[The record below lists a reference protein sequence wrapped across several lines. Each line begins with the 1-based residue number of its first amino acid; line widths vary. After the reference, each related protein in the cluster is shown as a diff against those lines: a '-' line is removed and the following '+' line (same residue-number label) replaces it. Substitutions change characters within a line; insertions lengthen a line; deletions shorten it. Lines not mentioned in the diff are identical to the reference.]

1 MIGNSAATLKPKA
14 GNEDF
19 AQFINGHYYYVDKT
33 QYLKEIFSVYNDR
46 LLILRPRRFG
56 KTLMMSTLRHF
67 LEISRDNPGDTTR
80 QQKLFKGLRVLG
92 DQEFTSKCMGQ
103 FPVVSF
109 TFNGLDGTDFDSAIA
124 NLADKIYRL
133 AAEFEWLLDSDKLNK
148 RQKEDLSDL
157 LDRKLMK
164 SKDAKYILS
173 SSLVTLCSLLLAHY
187 RRHPVVLIDEYD
199 VPLQKAV
206 INGYY

>member
-1 MIGNSAATLKPKA
+1 
-14 GNEDF
+14 
-19 AQFINGHYYYVDKT
+19 
-33 QYLKEIFSVYNDR
+33 
-46 LLILRPRRFG
+46 
-56 KTLMMSTLRHF
+56 MMSTLRHF

-103 FPVVSF
+103 FPVVYF

-173 SSLVTLCSLLLAHY
+173 SSLV
-187 RRHPVVLIDEYD
+187 
-199 VPLQKAV
+199 
-206 INGYY
+206 